1 METLS
6 TSPILVE
13 DKEYEIQHIG
23 CNVCKPPKSEG
34 FVQSPSNV
42 PVSSKGSSAMWILI
56 ILIILLILGVILMR
70 RNGKKSRK

>member
-23 CNVCKPPKSEG
+23 CNVCKPPQNEG
-34 FVQSPSNV
+34 FVQSPSMNTET
-42 PVSSKGSSAMWILI
+42 SKGSVVMWIII
-56 ILIILLILGVILMR
+56 ILIILLVLGVILMR
-70 RNGKKSRK
+70 RNVKNPRK